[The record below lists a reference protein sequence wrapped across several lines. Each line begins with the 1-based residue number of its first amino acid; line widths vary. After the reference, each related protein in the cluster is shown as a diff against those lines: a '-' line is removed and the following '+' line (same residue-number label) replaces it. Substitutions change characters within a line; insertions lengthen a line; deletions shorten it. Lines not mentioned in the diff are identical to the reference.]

1 MEYFVIPVIAVAA
14 LLFSLDLG
22 LGFNFLTG
30 GDDDK
35 EEEDGDTDFNR
46 EVFGETDD
54 TTSGTDI
61 VDYLFLNGGDDVASG
76 GEGDDRIFF
85 GAGQDSTVTLEEDGS
100 FETDGMEGDDLIRGG
115 DGRDI
120 LVDTLGSN
128 TIYGDVGYDR
138 INVVDD
144 ASSPDTGDE
153 VFGGFGDDVI
163 FLDAGDTA
171 TGGGDEDRFQILSD
185 GSDDPVTITD
195 FEEGD
200 TFLIR
205 HPEEGV
211 IVQERITSELSA
223 DGADTNILLDGET
236 VAVLAGVTALPDD
249 AILNEVAPPLF
260 GERTLDA
267 NDEVIS
273 DDFDDSLLIGEF
285 GTSVVGFGGDDDI
298 RFEDG
303 TETEGRDMTVIA
315 GNGDDVVVLGE
326 GNDVINGGLG
336 LDTLIGGTGSDE
348 ISGGF
353 ADDILV
359 AMAINAD
366 QLDAPDLLFGGGAD
380 DQLFGDNGDALE
392 GGEGVDSFFINVPTP
407 TNDSLG
413 LDPNAASV
421 TVSDFD
427 PATEVISIEVT
438 MAQDETPVVTYAAM
452 DSPEGTSVLING
464 QVVAEVLGVTES
476 EISDDNLIIYNTNQS
491 A

>member
-1 MEYFVIPVIAVAA
+1 MEFFVIPVIAVAA

-30 GDDDK
+30 GEDDK
-35 EEEDGDTDFNR
+35 EEGGDPDFNR

-61 VDYLFLNGGDDVASG
+61 IDYLFLNGGDDLASG

-85 GAGQDSTVTLEEDGS
+85 GAGQDATVTLEEDGS

-120 LVDTLGSN
+120 LIDALGSN
-128 TIYGDVGYDR
+128 TVYGDVGYDR

-144 ASSPDTGDE
+144 TSSPDTADV
-153 VFGGFGDDVI
+153 VFGGFGEDVI
-163 FLDAGDTA
+163 FLDTGDTA
-171 TGGGDEDRFQILSD
+171 SGGGGDDRFQILGD
-185 GSDDPVTITD
+185 ESDDPVTITD

-211 IVQERITSELSA
+211 IVQERINSELSA
-223 DGADTNILLDGET
+223 DGADTNILLDGQT
-236 VAVLAGVTALPDD
+236 VAVLAGVTTLPDD
-249 AILNEVAPPLF
+249 AILNVVAPPLY
-260 GERTLDA
+260 GDRTLDA
-267 NDEVIS
+267 NDEVIA
-273 DDFDDSLLIGEF
+273 DDFDDTLLIGEF

-298 RFEDG
+298 RFADG
-303 TETEGRDMTVIA
+303 VETEGRDMTVIA
-315 GNGDDVVVLGE
+315 GDGDDVVVLGE
-326 GNDVINGGLG
+326 GDDLINGGLG

-348 ISGGF
+348 IYGGF

-359 AMAINAD
+359 STAVNAA
-366 QLDAPDLLFGGGAD
+366 QLDASDLLFGGGAD

-392 GGEGVDSFFINVPTP
+392 GGEGVDRFFINVPTP
-407 TNDSLG
+407 TSDSLG
-413 LDPNAASV
+413 LNTNAASV

-438 MAQDETPVVTYAAM
+438 LAQDDAPVVTYAAM

-464 QVVAEVLGVTES
+464 QVVAEILGVTAS
-476 EISDDNLIIYNTNQS
+476 ALSDDNLIIYNTNQS